1 MTKVPKGKIFT
12 FRNMGE
18 LDEYRKECNRK
29 QNECAK
35 RMRERKKKRNGH

>member
-12 FRNMGE
+12 FRNMDE
-18 LDEYRKECNRK
+18 LERYRKECNRK
-29 QNECAK
+29 QNEYAK